1 MFHPIT
7 ASSAHIDNLR
17 TGTTVNADLWLNRRL
32 HQTGMK
38 SKENKKAAQRR
49 SKYFFA
55 FTLTLATLQRSKISA
70 LLKKP
75 CSPLQRSLSQDSV
88 VHITSLRGVPPLAQF
103 NGQLGHYSRLTVST
117 DVPMA
122 WHMGIHAHAHTRCSG
137 TVHFLRRQRSY
148 KPQNGLV
155 PDFGEFAC
163 VCRHGSMYV
172 FHGMLTGQV
181 DLMAS
186 RQKSRLICL
195 LHISTAQ
202 EEEVV
207 RSGEKYQGSTCLQT
221 TILP

>member
-1 MFHPIT
+1 MA
-7 ASSAHIDNLR
+7 ASDWDEIKGKQKSS
-17 TGTTVNADLWLNRRL
+17 TKTVKNIFLPSL
-32 HQTGMK
+32 
-38 SKENKKAAQRR
+38 
-49 SKYFFA
+49 
-55 FTLTLATLQRSKISA
+55 
-70 LLKKP
+70 
-75 CSPLQRSLSQDSV
+75 SLSQPFRGARFQHCWKSHVPRDRGVWAKTRWYTLHPSEGSLPWHNLMANLAITADSQFPQMSQWLGTWASMHMHTHAALAQCTFWGDSV
-88 VHITSLRGVPPLAQF
+88 HISHRMASCPTL
-103 NGQLGHYSRLTVST
+103 VS
-117 DVPMA
+117 
-122 WHMGIHAHAHTRCSG
+122 
-137 TVHFLRRQRSY
+137 
-148 KPQNGLV
+148 
-155 PDFGEFAC
+155 FAC

>member
-1 MFHPIT
+1 
-7 ASSAHIDNLR
+7 
-17 TGTTVNADLWLNRRL
+17 
-32 HQTGMK
+32 MK
-38 SKENKKAAQRR
+38 TKKQHKDGQNIFLP
-49 SKYFFA
+49 S
-55 FTLTLATLQRSKISA
+55 LSLSQTLQRSKISG

-75 CSPLQRSLSQDSV
+75 CSPWQRSLSQDSV

-186 RQKSRLICL
+186 CQKSRLICL